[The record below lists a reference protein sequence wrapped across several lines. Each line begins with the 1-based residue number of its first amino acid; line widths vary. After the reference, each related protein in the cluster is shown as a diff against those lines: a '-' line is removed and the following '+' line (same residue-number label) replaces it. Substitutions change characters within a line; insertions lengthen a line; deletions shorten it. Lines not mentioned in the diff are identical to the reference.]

1 MKLVDIHLYNT
12 PTEPKTFKYKVEVNL
27 NGSWNL
33 VHTGKFWVN
42 TGQSDVQ
49 IDLDDVLI
57 NQQFQGK
64 QSIKPVAN
72 TTYNAYMPQVASTG
86 FLNEC
91 WYNTIRIVS
100 LDSPTAFSV
109 VSKAFFFLPTQIFGY
124 DGIELVGSNYVPA
137 SHHYLLPTL
146 PADKPDGFNFS
157 TMFYSIT
164 GGQNVP
170 IKRNNTTLVTI
181 STGANTAYHV
191 KLEYT
196 TGTLCTF
203 YLGGIPVAKTEKS
216 CNSPYY
222 LVWVQNDGALNCQPF
237 TKASKMSIAYTNK
250 TTVDIRN
257 AEWKISAT
265 AEGKWNLK
273 SKTVTENEYK
283 DFASLFN
290 SPYVLLLDMSTGRMH
305 YVNISKTTY
314 EEKKHTVKDKAPF
327 FFEVEVKS
335 SDKIRI

>member
-49 IDLDDVLI
+49 LDLDDVLI
-57 NQQFQGK
+57 NNRFMGK

-72 TTYNAYMPQVASTG
+72 GTYNAYMPSVANTG
-86 FLNEC
+86 LLNEC

-109 VSKAFFFLPTQIFGY
+109 VTKAFFFLPTQIFGY
-124 DGIELVGSNYVPA
+124 EGIELTGSGYVPA

-146 PADKPDGFNFS
+146 PSNKPDGFVFS
-157 TMFYSIT
+157 TMFYAIT
-164 GGQNVP
+164 GSQNIP
-170 IKRNNTTLVTI
+170 IKKNNTTITTI
-181 STGANTAYHV
+181 STGANLAYHV
-191 KLEYT
+191 KLDYNAGES
-196 TGTLCTF
+196 CTF
-203 YLGGIPVAKTEKS
+203 YIGGIPVAKTESS

-222 LVWVQNDGALNCQPF
+222 LVWIQNDGALNCQPF
-237 TKASKMSIAYTNK
+237 TNTSKFSISYTNK
-250 TTVDIRN
+250 TAVDVRN

-265 AEGKWNLK
+265 GEGKWGLK
-273 SKTVTENEYK
+273 SRTVNENEYK
-283 DFASLFN
+283 DFADLFN
-290 SPYVLLLDMSTGRMH
+290 SPYLLLLDMSTGRMH
-305 YVNISKTTY
+305 YVNVSKTTY
-314 EEKKHTVKDKAPF
+314 EQKTKTRKDKKPIY
-327 FFEVEVKS
+327 FELEVKS
-335 SDKIRI
+335 TDKVRV